1 MYHSNLFR
9 HCISIHPKFPT
20 IIFSAIHTINQNS
33 NCFLFIMIP
42 GDIDMVFKRIRDL
55 REDNDFTQV
64 YVAHYLCIS
73 QRYYSDLERG
83 VGNLSAEH
91 LKSLCT
97 HYKVSADYILEL
109 SDNKY
114 NK

>member
-1 MYHSNLFR
+1 
-9 HCISIHPKFPT
+9 
-20 IIFSAIHTINQNS
+20 
-33 NCFLFIMIP
+33 MIP
-42 GDIDMVFKRIRDL
+42 GNIDMVFKRIRDL

-91 LKSLCT
+91 LKGLCT
-97 HYKVSADYILEL
+97 LYKVSADYILEL